1 MCKYSLLTIN
11 GDENG
16 GLGAC
21 PQRIFEPTPSK
32 TSEDTPLRNRMY
44 LNFISDV
51 HANTRRRSRT
61 FNMFSSDFEDMDQ
74 KKKQLR

>member
-1 MCKYSLLTIN
+1 MGPRCL
-11 GDENG
+11 
-16 GLGAC
+16 

-51 HANTRRRSRT
+51 HANTRRRCRT

-74 KKKQLR
+74 KKETVTLTSPFDVSWTHA